1 MSDTP
6 ETEIAKLR
14 AIFPKILEAL
24 QSGFCSADCSLEF
37 LSSIPKEV
45 ELVRKRLECERDG
58 WKAKFIRQ
66 NKDLGCEMMDP
77 NGTIWDHTKKVQQ
90 ELNELIAAASTLK
103 QAKGRLHTQQ
113 AATKL
118 FNLLP

>member
-45 ELVRKRLECERDG
+45 ELVRKKLECERDG
-58 WKAKFIRQ
+58 WKAKFIQQ

-77 NGTIWDHTKKVQQ
+77 DGTIWDYAKK
-90 ELNELIAAASTLK
+90 L
-103 QAKGRLHTQQ
+103 QAKLDEARE
-113 AATKL
+113 AARQSGGGFAKHQK
-118 FNLLP
+118 